1 MESVSKVAG
10 LSKSKKLRKCE
21 YCDYSTS
28 RKNNWVKHLETN
40 KHKENV
46 CHNVS
51 KSSTTD
57 KFECENCKRT
67 YKSRSTLYRHK
78 KKCVLEKPPI
88 APIVNNIH
96 NTNNINPI
104 TNNTQYNINVNLF
117 LNENCKNAQT
127 LKGFIDSINL
137 SLKDLDYTTKNGYV
151 EGISNIL
158 KKQLGD
164 LSPTERPIHSTDEK
178 RSKFMVKNE
187 EGWVKDDGTQINKV
201 VTQTKFKL
209 VDSLTDWEKAN
220 PNYNNNPEKL
230 NSWQK
235 SLDAISPPM
244 TITEKFNK
252 AIGKKLAKLASIK
265 EAMRL
270 AKENEMTN
278 KKT

>member
-1 MESVSKVAG
+1 VSKKIN
-10 LSKSKKLRKCE
+10 LK
-21 YCDYSTS
+21 
-28 RKNNWVKHLETN
+28 
-40 KHKENV
+40 
-46 CHNVS
+46 
-51 KSSTTD
+51 
-57 KFECENCKRT
+57 KFECENCKRI

-78 KKCVLEKPPI
+78 KKCDLEKPPTPSTTLI
-88 APIVNNIH
+88 TN

-104 TNNTQYNINVNLF
+104 TNNNTQYNINVNIF

-235 SLDAISPPM
+235 SLNAISPPM
-244 TITEKFNK
+244 TLTEKYNK
-252 AIGKKLAKLASIK
+252 IIGKKLARSASIK

-270 AKENEMTN
+270 AKEKE
-278 KKT
+278 KT

>member
-1 MESVSKVAG
+1 
-10 LSKSKKLRKCE
+10 
-21 YCDYSTS
+21 
-28 RKNNWVKHLETN
+28 
-40 KHKENV
+40 
-46 CHNVS
+46 
-51 KSSTTD
+51 
-57 KFECENCKRT
+57 
-67 YKSRSTLYRHK
+67 
-78 KKCVLEKPPI
+78 
-88 APIVNNIH
+88 
-96 NTNNINPI
+96 
-104 TNNTQYNINVNLF
+104 
-117 LNENCKNAQT
+117 
-127 LKGFIDSINL
+127 
-137 SLKDLDYTTKNGYV
+137 
-151 EGISNIL
+151 
-158 KKQLGD
+158 
-164 LSPTERPIHSTDEK
+164 
-178 RSKFMVKNE
+178 MVKNE

-209 VDSLTDWEKAN
+209 VHSLTDWEKAN